1 MRIETDRLVIGN
13 MKYVIQLITGLF
25 FLVQVVIAYLPSVLE
40 NGLYEF
46 ELTFLSNAMMGMI
59 FIIGG
64 LMGLIKKRDLPQ
76 VIYMNCVVI
85 LQIVFLICMA
95 FFKEFNFSGP
105 FIFLHIVDPIIATIE
120 VFLFCESREKPTVI
134 TILSSLIFPMVYLTY
149 AILYGYVSG
158 HWIYG
163 IISIPDRG
171 LGFVSGGVLG
181 TALVILGLTWF
192 QYRISRKRHQE

>member
-1 MRIETDRLVIGN
+1 MRTETDKPVIGN
-13 MKYVIQLITGLF
+13 MIQLITGLF
-25 FLVQVVIAYLPSVLE
+25 FLVQVLIAYLPSALE

-46 ELTFLSNAMMGMI
+46 ELTFLSNSIMGMI

-64 LMGLIKKRDLPQ
+64 LIGIIKKRDLPQ
-76 VIYMNCVVI
+76 VIYMNSVVL

-120 VFLFCESREKPTVI
+120 VYLFCEIRKNPTVI
-134 TILSSLIFPMVYLTY
+134 TILSALIFPMAYLTY
-149 AILYGYVSG
+149 AIIYGFVSG
-158 HWIYG
+158 NWLYG
-163 IISIPDRG
+163 IINIPDRG
-171 LGFVSGGVLG
+171 LGFVSCVGLG
-181 TALVILGLTWF
+181 TALVISVLTWF

>member
-1 MRIETDRLVIGN
+1 MDRPFIGT
-13 MKYVIQLITGLF
+13 MKYMIQLITGLF

-46 ELTFLSNAMMGMI
+46 ELTFLSNFIMGMI

-64 LMGLIKKRDLPQ
+64 LMGSIKKRDLPQ
-76 VIYMNCVVI
+76 VIYMNSVVL

-95 FFKEFNFSGP
+95 FINEFNFSGP

-120 VFLFCESREKPTVI
+120 VFLFCESRKKLTAI

-149 AILYGYVSG
+149 AIIYGYVSG
-158 HWIYG
+158 NWLYG
-163 IISIPDRG
+163 IINIPDRG
-171 LGFVSGGVLG
+171 LGFVSCVVLG
-181 TALVILGLTWF
+181 TALVIIGLTWL
-192 QYRISRKRHQE
+192 QYGISREGERE